1 MSRIFLSSPDVGSL
15 EREALLRAFDSG
27 WVAPAGPEL
36 EAFEHDIAAITGWPG
51 AVAMS
56 SGTAALHLALL
67 GQGVQQGD
75 RVLVSSFTFAA
86 TANAIAYCGAE
97 PTFIDSDTATWNMSP
112 QLLADELAD
121 ARRHNRLPTA
131 VVVVDLY
138 GQCADYDPIVA
149 QCEELGIPVVE
160 DAAEALG
167 ATYKGRPAGTLAD
180 TGVFSFNGNKIITTS
195 GGGMFVSP
203 DLDSSNRVRN
213 LATQA
218 RRPAV
223 HYEHT
228 EIGYNYRLSN
238 LLAAM
243 GRAQLQRL
251 PAMSARRLQINARY
265 RELLGDL
272 PHLSFM
278 PIAPWG
284 GWNGW
289 LTCVVFDDVG
299 ARNSVQ
305 QALEANDI
313 ESRPLWKPMHLQPVF
328 AGCASRVDGT
338 SGYLFDHGLCLPSGS
353 VLTDDQID
361 LVAKV
366 ALETVR

>member
-1 MSRIFLSSPDVGSL
+1 
-15 EREALLRAFDSG
+15 
-27 WVAPAGPEL
+27 
-36 EAFEHDIAAITGWPG
+36 
-51 AVAMS
+51 
-56 SGTAALHLALL
+56 
-67 GQGVQQGD
+67 
-75 RVLVSSFTFAA
+75 
-86 TANAIAYCGAE
+86 
-97 PTFIDSDTATWNMSP
+97 
-112 QLLADELAD
+112 
-121 ARRHNRLPTA
+121 
-131 VVVVDLY
+131 
-138 GQCADYDPIVA
+138 
-149 QCEELGIPVVE
+149 
-160 DAAEALG
+160 
-167 ATYKGRPAGTLAD
+167 
-180 TGVFSFNGNKIITTS
+180 
-195 GGGMFVSP
+195 
-203 DLDSSNRVRN
+203 
-213 LATQA
+213 
-218 RRPAV
+218 
-223 HYEHT
+223 
-228 EIGYNYRLSN
+228 
-238 LLAAM
+238 
-243 GRAQLQRL
+243 
-251 PAMSARRLQINARY
+251 MSARRLQINARY